1 MKWQKN
7 KADYLYQKKVQCIPS
22 HRHSSNKITKQWVYV
37 LKPNQI
43 FHHTIIINHH
53 GYVMK
58 CDGNMTEKKFIVT
71 CKVPVLWCIDAY
83 CDEVM
88 ERLESFSLALDTRH
102 TYQIQKNIIT

>member
-7 KADYLYQKKVQCIPS
+7 EADYLYQKKVQCISS
-22 HRHSSNKITKQWVYV
+22 HRHGSNKTTKQWVYV

-43 FHHTIIINHH
+43 FHHAIIISHH

-58 CDGNMTEKKFIVT
+58 CDGKMTEKKSIIT
-71 CKVPVLWCIDAY
+71 GKAPVLWGIDTH

-88 ERLESFSLALDTRH
+88 ERLESFSLALALDTH
-102 TYQIQKNIIT
+102 INYKKV